1 MADVKDPAIAEAYE
15 KVRSDKDDETWA
27 LFDYQDEKSNKLQLT
42 ETGTGDIAEFA
53 SKLDNGRA
61 SYGFVRVKYSNDE
74 HSTRE
79 KFVFVIWIGPD
90 VKVMRR
96 AKVSVHAADVKSV
109 IRSFSMEIKASSLDE
124 LKEDTV
130 VNQLRRLGANYD
142 RSKFN

>member
-1 MADVKDPAIAEAYE
+1 M
-15 KVRSDKDDETWA
+15 
-27 LFDYQDEKSNKLQLT
+27 FDYEDEKSNKLKLT
-42 ETGTGDIAEFA
+42 EMGKGDLAEFA

-61 SYGFVRVKYSNDE
+61 TYGIIRVKYSNDE
-74 HSTRE
+74 QSTRE

-96 AKVSVHAADVKSV
+96 ARVSNVPDIYLRANLSFLTLQVSVHAADVKSV
-109 IRSFSMEIKASSLDE
+109 IRSFSMEVKASSKDD
-124 LKEDTV
+124 LKEDEV

>member
-1 MADVKDPAIAEAYE
+1 MADVKDPAIAEGRCHLEQARDPSLTDLIIIAYE

-96 AKVSVHAADVKSV
+96 AKVSRF
-109 IRSFSMEIKASSLDE
+109 RSASFGS
-124 LKEDTV
+124 TV
-130 VNQLRRLGANYD
+130 DRRLYP
-142 RSKFN
+142 